1 MVAGFF
7 SEFAYW
13 FLLFIILLNISQ
25 RKIAHSDGKRK
36 ATILI
41 AVVMLVLQV
50 LLAMRMQLKLPEWV
64 DWCSVALCLLVIII
78 FHRTFW
84 PFRLRCAKCGKRLDF
99 NHIIGCDENLCEDCF
114 CEMYPEYAEE
124 KRRKAMTA
132 EQRLEET
139 FTKAG
144 KVSDIPW
151 DEWEATEKCVLTYVI
166 DGSRV
171 LMIEKKTGLGA
182 GYINAPGGHIE
193 IEETK
198 AKYDALLSE
207 RRSDRMQKE
216 ADRVSDRRRQDDPRP
231 GVRLTIQGFDIIIGR
246 NAKENDEILR
256 RYTRGSDI
264 WLHTR
269 DYAGGYVIIKAKK
282 GKSVPLPVLLDAAS
296 LAIHYSKAKKSG
308 RADLYYTEVKYLR
321 RAKDGKTG
329 LVIPTQE
336 RNLSATLDE
345 KRVKE
350 MLG

>member
-36 ATILI
+36 ATILL

-84 PFRLRCAKCGKRLDF
+84 PFRLRCAKCGKKLDF

-198 AKYDALLSE
+198 AEAAIRE
-207 RRSDRMQKE
+207 TKE
-216 ADRVSDRRRQDDPRP
+216 ETGLDVSDLEER
-231 GVRLTIQGFDIIIGR
+231 GV
-246 NAKENDEILR
+246 LR
-256 RYTRGSDI
+256 FQFKDGLRM
-264 WLHTR
+264 L
-269 DYAGGYVIIKAKK
+269 GYVFFTSSFSGELIEETEETKPFWTDISTLDYSRMWEDDRLWLPMALEGRKFDGRFIFDDKAM
-282 GKSVPLPVLLDAAS
+282 LDA
-296 LAIHYSKAKKSG
+296 
-308 RADLYYTEVKYLR
+308 EVIEEE
-321 RAKDGKTG
+321 G
-329 LVIPTQE
+329 
-336 RNLSATLDE
+336 DE
-345 KRVKE
+345 DTDSE
-350 MLG
+350 G

>member
-36 ATILI
+36 ATILL

-50 LLAMRMQLKLPEWV
+50 LLAIRMQLKLPEWV

-198 AKYDALLSE
+198 AEAAIRE
-207 RRSDRMQKE
+207 TKE
-216 ADRVSDRRRQDDPRP
+216 ETGLDVSDLEER
-231 GVRLTIQGFDIIIGR
+231 GV
-246 NAKENDEILR
+246 LR
-256 RYTRGSDI
+256 FQFKDGLRM
-264 WLHTR
+264 L
-269 DYAGGYVIIKAKK
+269 GYVFFTSSFSGELIEETEETKPFWTDISTLDYSRMWEDDRLWLPMALEGRKFDGRFIFDDKAM
-282 GKSVPLPVLLDAAS
+282 LDA
-296 LAIHYSKAKKSG
+296 
-308 RADLYYTEVKYLR
+308 EVIEEE
-321 RAKDGKTG
+321 G
-329 LVIPTQE
+329 
-336 RNLSATLDE
+336 DE
-345 KRVKE
+345 DTDSE
-350 MLG
+350 G

>member
-36 ATILI
+36 ATILL

-151 DEWEATEKCVLTYVI
+151 DDWEATEKCSTWAQSI
-166 DGSRV
+166 
-171 LMIEKKTGLGA
+171 
-182 GYINAPGGHIE
+182 
-193 IEETK
+193 
-198 AKYDALLSE
+198 
-207 RRSDRMQKE
+207 
-216 ADRVSDRRRQDDPRP
+216 
-231 GVRLTIQGFDIIIGR
+231 
-246 NAKENDEILR
+246 
-256 RYTRGSDI
+256 
-264 WLHTR
+264 
-269 DYAGGYVIIKAKK
+269 
-282 GKSVPLPVLLDAAS
+282 
-296 LAIHYSKAKKSG
+296 
-308 RADLYYTEVKYLR
+308 
-321 RAKDGKTG
+321 
-329 LVIPTQE
+329 
-336 RNLSATLDE
+336 
-345 KRVKE
+345 
-350 MLG
+350 

>member
-84 PFRLRCAKCGKRLDF
+84 PFRLRCAKCGKKLDF

-198 AKYDALLSE
+198 AEAAIRE
-207 RRSDRMQKE
+207 TKE
-216 ADRVSDRRRQDDPRP
+216 ETGLDVSDLEER
-231 GVRLTIQGFDIIIGR
+231 GV
-246 NAKENDEILR
+246 LR
-256 RYTRGSDI
+256 FQFKDGLRM
-264 WLHTR
+264 L
-269 DYAGGYVIIKAKK
+269 GYVFFTSSFSGELIEETEETKPFWTDISTLDYSRMWEDDRLWLPMALEGRKFDGRFIFDDKAM
-282 GKSVPLPVLLDAAS
+282 LDA
-296 LAIHYSKAKKSG
+296 
-308 RADLYYTEVKYLR
+308 EVIEEE
-321 RAKDGKTG
+321 G
-329 LVIPTQE
+329 
-336 RNLSATLDE
+336 DE
-345 KRVKE
+345 DTDSE
-350 MLG
+350 G

>member
-198 AKYDALLSE
+198 AEAAIRE
-207 RRSDRMQKE
+207 TKE
-216 ADRVSDRRRQDDPRP
+216 ETGLDVSDLEER
-231 GVRLTIQGFDIIIGR
+231 GV
-246 NAKENDEILR
+246 LR
-256 RYTRGSDI
+256 FQFKDGLRM
-264 WLHTR
+264 L
-269 DYAGGYVIIKAKK
+269 GYVFFTSSFSGELIEETEETKPFWTDISTLDYSRMWEDDRLWLPMALEGRKFDGRFIFDDKAM
-282 GKSVPLPVLLDAAS
+282 LDA
-296 LAIHYSKAKKSG
+296 
-308 RADLYYTEVKYLR
+308 EVIEEE
-321 RAKDGKTG
+321 G
-329 LVIPTQE
+329 
-336 RNLSATLDE
+336 DE
-345 KRVKE
+345 DTDSE
-350 MLG
+350 G

>member
-25 RKIAHSDGKRK
+25 RKIAHSDVKRK
-36 ATILI
+36 ATILL

-132 EQRLEET
+132 EERLEET
-139 FTKAG
+139 FTKAD

-166 DGSRV
+166 DGNRV

-198 AKYDALLSE
+198 AEAAIRETKEETGLDVTDLEE
-207 RRSDRMQKE
+207 RGVLRFQFKDGLRM
-216 ADRVSDRRRQDDPRP
+216 
-231 GVRLTIQGFDIIIGR
+231 L
-246 NAKENDEILR
+246 
-256 RYTRGSDI
+256 
-264 WLHTR
+264 
-269 DYAGGYVIIKAKK
+269 GYVFFTSSFSGELIEETEETKPFWTDISTLDYSRMWEDDRLWLPMALEGRKFDGRFLFDDKAM
-282 GKSVPLPVLLDAAS
+282 LDA
-296 LAIHYSKAKKSG
+296 
-308 RADLYYTEVKYLR
+308 EVIEEE
-321 RAKDGKTG
+321 G
-329 LVIPTQE
+329 
-336 RNLSATLDE
+336 DE
-345 KRVKE
+345 DTDSE
-350 MLG
+350 G

>member
-36 ATILI
+36 ATILL

-64 DWCSVALCLLVIII
+64 DWGSVALCLLVIII

-99 NHIIGCDENLCEDCF
+99 NHIIGCDENLCEACF

-139 FTKAG
+139 FTKAD

-198 AKYDALLSE
+198 AEAAIRE
-207 RRSDRMQKE
+207 TKE
-216 ADRVSDRRRQDDPRP
+216 ETGLDVSDLEER
-231 GVRLTIQGFDIIIGR
+231 GV
-246 NAKENDEILR
+246 LR
-256 RYTRGSDI
+256 FQFKDGLRM
-264 WLHTR
+264 L
-269 DYAGGYVIIKAKK
+269 GYVFFTSSFYGELIEETEETKPFWTDISTLDYSRMWEDDRLWLPMALEGRKFDGRFIFDDKAM
-282 GKSVPLPVLLDAAS
+282 LDA
-296 LAIHYSKAKKSG
+296 
-308 RADLYYTEVKYLR
+308 EVIEEE
-321 RAKDGKTG
+321 G
-329 LVIPTQE
+329 
-336 RNLSATLDE
+336 DE
-345 KRVKE
+345 DTDSE
-350 MLG
+350 G

>member
-36 ATILI
+36 ATILL

-198 AKYDALLSE
+198 AEAAIRE
-207 RRSDRMQKE
+207 TKE
-216 ADRVSDRRRQDDPRP
+216 ETGLDVSDLEER
-231 GVRLTIQGFDIIIGR
+231 GV
-246 NAKENDEILR
+246 LR
-256 RYTRGSDI
+256 FQFKDGLRM
-264 WLHTR
+264 L
-269 DYAGGYVIIKAKK
+269 GYVFFTSSFSGELIEETEETKPFWTDISTLDYSRMWEDDRLWLPMALEGRKFDGRFIFDDKAM
-282 GKSVPLPVLLDAAS
+282 LDA
-296 LAIHYSKAKKSG
+296 
-308 RADLYYTEVKYLR
+308 EVIEEE
-321 RAKDGKTG
+321 G
-329 LVIPTQE
+329 
-336 RNLSATLDE
+336 DE
-345 KRVKE
+345 DTDSE
-350 MLG
+350 G

>member
-36 ATILI
+36 ATILL

-139 FTKAG
+139 FTKAD

-198 AKYDALLSE
+198 AEAAIRE
-207 RRSDRMQKE
+207 TKE
-216 ADRVSDRRRQDDPRP
+216 ETGLDVSDLEER
-231 GVRLTIQGFDIIIGR
+231 GV
-246 NAKENDEILR
+246 LR
-256 RYTRGSDI
+256 FQFKDGLRM
-264 WLHTR
+264 L
-269 DYAGGYVIIKAKK
+269 GYVFFTSSFSGELIEETEETKPFWTDISTLDYSRMWEDDRLWLPMALEGRKFDGRFIFDDKAM
-282 GKSVPLPVLLDAAS
+282 LDA
-296 LAIHYSKAKKSG
+296 
-308 RADLYYTEVKYLR
+308 EVIEEE
-321 RAKDGKTG
+321 G
-329 LVIPTQE
+329 
-336 RNLSATLDE
+336 DE
-345 KRVKE
+345 DTDSE
-350 MLG
+350 G

>member
-36 ATILI
+36 ATILL

-50 LLAMRMQLKLPEWV
+50 LLAIRMQLKLPEWV

-132 EQRLEET
+132 EERLEET

-198 AKYDALLSE
+198 AEAAIRE
-207 RRSDRMQKE
+207 TKE
-216 ADRVSDRRRQDDPRP
+216 ETGLDVSDLEER
-231 GVRLTIQGFDIIIGR
+231 GV
-246 NAKENDEILR
+246 LR
-256 RYTRGSDI
+256 FQFKDGLRM
-264 WLHTR
+264 L
-269 DYAGGYVIIKAKK
+269 GYVFFTSSFSGELIEETEETKPFWTDISTLDYSRMWEDDRLWLPMALEGRKFDGRFIFDDKAM
-282 GKSVPLPVLLDAAS
+282 LDA
-296 LAIHYSKAKKSG
+296 
-308 RADLYYTEVKYLR
+308 EVIEEE
-321 RAKDGKTG
+321 G
-329 LVIPTQE
+329 
-336 RNLSATLDE
+336 DE
-345 KRVKE
+345 DTDSE
-350 MLG
+350 G